1 MTHQAPHPDR
11 NLLARISA
19 PVLQALALL
28 ALCVAASSARAEQRA
43 LIVGLGRYDL
53 PEINLPAIELDVESV
68 HQMLNLM
75 GFEDRQIHILQDEA
89 ATSSAVINEFQGW
102 LRQGVQPND
111 RVVFYFSGHG
121 SNVPANGADEDNDL
135 SQVLVTYDVKR
146 VRDHG
151 KPSLSGV
158 LIDTRISQLLAA
170 IPSKNILFIVDSCHS
185 GTVTRDIVL
194 GNHSLDSGRV
204 YVKSFDYP
212 GMPSAPAARTR
223 SIDVREPK
231 WDPKVNYVSLTAAA
245 DTEQA
250 IGTSKGGIFT
260 IGLTE
265 SVKRH
270 INEGKP
276 LTAKELR
283 ADAEEYIRSKTD
295 KENRHTPQLTGNPT
309 LAEATIKV
317 VTPGA
322 DGPNRK
328 RLLEL
333 AAGEAQHF
341 EINSSSRQYVI
352 DEPIKLSFTIP
363 SAGYLNVVTVDA
375 KDNALVLFPNKYQQD
390 NSVTPG
396 TFTVPTPKM
405 NFDLQAAPP
414 TGSTLVVAFLTA
426 DPVNFYQETIDD
438 RDENGFIKVDFSTLS
453 PTATRAIRIVPHT
466 NQRYSGQ
473 LELQVVEA
481 AKH

>member
-1 MTHQAPHPDR
+1 MANSNPIVAGIATS
-11 NLLARISA
+11 LLHGLM
-19 PVLQALALL
+19 VL
-28 ALCVAASSARAEQRA
+28 ALCALASPVRAEQRA
-43 LIVGLGRYDL
+43 LIVGVGRYDL
-53 PEINLPAIELDVESV
+53 PEINLPAIELDVDAM

-89 ATSSAVINEFQGW
+89 ATSTAVINEFSGW

-121 SNVPANGADEDNDL
+121 SNVPAFEGDEDNDL
-135 SQVLVTYDVKR
+135 SQVLVTHDVKR
-146 VRDHG
+146 VRERG
-151 KPSLSGV
+151 KPTLSGV
-158 LIDTRISQLLAA
+158 IIDTRISQLLAA

-212 GMPSAPAARTR
+212 GMPSAPAVHTR
-223 SIDVREPK
+223 AVDVREPK

-245 DTEQA
+245 DTEEA

-270 INEGKP
+270 INEGKS
-276 LTAKELR
+276 LTVKELR

-295 KENRHTPQLTGNPT
+295 KQQRHTPQLTGNPRLADAT
-309 LAEATIKV
+309 LKMVA
-317 VTPGA
+317 PGA

-333 AAGEAQHF
+333 AAGQTQHF
-341 EINSSSRQYVI
+341 DVAAPSKQYTVG
-352 DEPIKLSFTIP
+352 EALKLTFTVP
-363 SAGYLNVVTVDA
+363 AAGYLNVVTVDA

-396 TFTVPTPKM
+396 AFAVPTPKM
-405 NFDLQAAPP
+405 NFDLQAAAP
-414 TGSTLVVAFLTA
+414 TGSTLVVAFVTA
-426 DPVNFYQETIDD
+426 DPINFYQETIDD
-438 RDENGFIKVDFSTLS
+438 RDENGFIKVDFAALS
-453 PTATRAIRIVPHT
+453 PTATRAISVVPRASQHS
-466 NQRYSGQ
+466 SGQ
-473 LELQVVEA
+473 LELQVVDA
-481 AKH
+481 ARH